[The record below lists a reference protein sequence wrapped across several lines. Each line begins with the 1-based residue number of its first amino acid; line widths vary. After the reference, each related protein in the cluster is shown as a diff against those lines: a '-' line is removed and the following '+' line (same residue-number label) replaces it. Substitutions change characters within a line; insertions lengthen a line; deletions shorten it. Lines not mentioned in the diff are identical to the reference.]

1 MNYRDLLDLSYDIFK
16 KHDTEVGYR
25 TTVSR
30 AYYSVF
36 YPARDLK
43 KEHRLSASGS
53 EHEGL
58 VRALK
63 SRKQFLPLG
72 NALDMMR
79 KERIKADYHLD
90 NAVSARSA
98 KAALAKAKKLH
109 EAIDKV

>member
-16 KHDTEVGYR
+16 THVTEAAYR
-25 TTVSR
+25 TAVSR

-53 EHEGL
+53 EHERV
-58 VRALK
+58 VRALQ
-63 SRKQFLPLG
+63 SRKEFLPLG

-90 NAVSARSA
+90 NAVSARCA
-98 KAALAKAKKLH
+98 RATLAKAKKLH
-109 EAIDKV
+109 EAIDDA